1 MATPHYGRCALC
13 LRTQCR
19 RPCSRLSSCGAGS
32 CAPRRSRAPA
42 AGPAGRETAGNRQ
55 HAWVLPF
62 GHLWPITA
70 RRSTTTSR
78 PIQLKGVPKPQGCQ
92 PQHLAYLQC
101 CTAPL
106 APSHLVVVAQLLARR
121 DRALGEDADVVGAV
135 HLAAGS
141 RWWQDSP
148 GDTAGPAARLRLH
161 KCALGALS
169 AMSVRGNSW
178 HADVEAATGAASVL
192 LQQHAMSS
200 LVGSMPPCACLLD
213 DRVAIRVAGVVY
225 EARLVALRQ
234 TPPPSL
240 SLLAENTL
248 TAPTKRCT
256 AGTSRKAM
264 GLSCDAGKQRA
275 PRACRRR
282 GR

>member
-1 MATPHYGRCALC
+1 MATPQCGRCALC

-70 RRSTTTSR
+70 RRSTTTSQSF
-78 PIQLKGVPKPQGCQ
+78 QLKGIPQPQSRQ
-92 PQHLAYLQC
+92 PQHLACSQC

-141 RWWQDSP
+141 RRWQDSP
-148 GDTAGPAARLRLH
+148 GDMAGPAARLRLSR
-161 KCALGALS
+161 CAPGAPS
-169 AMSVRGNSW
+169 AMSVRRNSW

-192 LQQHAMSS
+192 LQHATFS
-200 LVGSMPPCACLLD
+200 LLGSMPPCACLLD
-213 DRVAIRVAGVVY
+213 DRVAVRVAGVVY
-225 EARLVALRQ
+225 EARLVALWQ

-240 SLLAENTL
+240 SLLADNTL
-248 TAPTKRCT
+248 TALIKRCT
-256 AGTSRKAM
+256 AGT
-264 GLSCDAGKQRA
+264 
-275 PRACRRR
+275 RRR
-282 GR
+282 QWV